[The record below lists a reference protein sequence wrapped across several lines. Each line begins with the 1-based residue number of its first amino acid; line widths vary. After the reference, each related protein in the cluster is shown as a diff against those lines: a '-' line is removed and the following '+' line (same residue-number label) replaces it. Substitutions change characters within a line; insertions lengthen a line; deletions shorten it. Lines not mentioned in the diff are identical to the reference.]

1 MSRESRSTAGD
12 ELASSRAMFV
22 TALEGGDVE
31 TACAVYTHD
40 ATLVPPAAARLKGRD
55 AIERFWTAGLAAG
68 MSRIEME
75 ADEIRGA
82 CDLTYE
88 LGRYA
93 IELEPADGNLVLE
106 RGTYVL
112 VHEQQPD
119 GSWLRAVEAFNPDPA
134 SGLQP
139 RSHTRRREMSD
150 L

>member
-1 MSRESRSTAGD
+1 
-12 ELASSRAMFV
+12 MFV
-22 TALEGGDVE
+22 TALAGGDAK
-31 TACAVYTHD
+31 TASGVYTHD
-40 ATLVPPAAARLKGRD
+40 ATLVPPAAGRLKGRE

-68 MSRIEME
+68 ISRIELE

-93 IELEPADGNLVLE
+93 IELEPADGATVQE

-119 GSWLRAVEAFNPDPA
+119 GSWLRVVETFNPEK
-134 SGLQP
+134 S
-139 RSHTRRREMSD
+139 S
-150 L
+150 